1 MKLRTYILLR
11 CLLAVPTLIILVT
24 IIFLIMRILPGD
36 PIEMLIGEKLT
47 PEALAAVRHAMGLD
61 KSVAE
66 QYVDMLMGIFRGN
79 LGKAIWTQEPVMKL
93 VMQALPASIELTVFG
108 MAIGVSLGLL
118 AGILSIFHRNK
129 LLDHIIRIISF
140 LLYSLPGFWLG
151 MIMQIIFGV
160 SLGWFPIVGHI
171 SPFTPV
177 KWITGI
183 YTLDAVLTGNISGLI
198 SALTY
203 LVMPSLVLGAA
214 LFPITCRV
222 TRASIED
229 TLTEQYIVTARAKG
243 LLERA
248 VILKHAFRN
257 ALLPIVTTVGMTFM
271 DYIGGA
277 VTIEYIF
284 SWPGMG
290 FLFIRSALDRDAPL
304 LEGVILVYCLLVIL
318 ISTGVDIVYSMVDP
332 RVKLGE

>member
-1 MKLRTYILLR
+1 MRLRTYVLLR
-11 CLLAVPTLIILVT
+11 ALLAIPTLIILVT
-24 IIFLIMRILPGD
+24 IVFLIMRILPGD
-36 PIEMLIGEKLT
+36 PIEMLVGEKLT
-47 PEALAAVRHAMGLD
+47 PEALAALKHAMGLD
-61 KSVAE
+61 KPIGQ
-66 QYVDMLMGIFRGN
+66 QYIDMITGIFTGN
-79 LGKAIWTQEPVMKL
+79 LGKAIWSQEPVINL
-93 VMQALPASIELTVFG
+93 VGKALPASIELTVFG
-108 MAIGVSLGLL
+108 MAIGVSLGILM
-118 AGILSIFHRNK
+118 GIVSVFHRNK
-129 LLDHIIRIISF
+129 LLDHVLRVYSF
-140 LLYSLPGFWLG
+140 MLYSLPGFWLG
-151 MIMQIIFGV
+151 MILQMLFGVTLGWLPIFGH
-160 SLGWFPIVGHI
+160 L
-171 SPFTPV
+171 SPFTEI

-183 YTLDAVLTGNISGLI
+183 YTLDAILTGNPRGFIDSIRYLI
-198 SALTY
+198 L
-203 LVMPSLVLGAA
+203 PSLVLGAS

-222 TRASIED
+222 TRASIMD

-257 ALLPIVTTVGMTFM
+257 ALLPIVTTVGMSLM

-304 LEGVILVYCLLVIL
+304 LEGVILIYCLLVIL
-318 ISTGVDIVYSMVDP
+318 ISTGVDILYSVVDP